1 MGAPLEKRL
10 AAEDDPEKVGKPPAG
25 KPPGKAPAPGD
36 ADPED
41 DVEMTFFEH
50 LGELRTRF
58 VRALFGLIPGIA
70 IAALYSEDILSFLTA
85 PLINAYHEQNL
96 GEPLLHF
103 ANPAD
108 GFVAYMM
115 IALVCGLIFASPW
128 IFYQAWAFIAPGL
141 YRDEKRMAIPFVLI
155 SAVFFIGGAFFGFE
169 FVLPPAFNALLSFA
183 GMLPNEELRIEP
195 TIMMLDYLDFSLRLL
210 LALGVTFEVPII
222 IGALAFMGL
231 VNWRQL
237 LDFSRWWVVISAVA
251 AAILT
256 PSGDAGTMLLVLGPL
271 VVLYYLGIL
280 FAFLVGPKPPPREPK
295 TDEPRKEPTK

>member
-1 MGAPLEKRL
+1 MGAPLEKRR
-10 AAEDDPEKVGKPPAG
+10 GKPVAPEEADAKKTVDG
-25 KPPGKAPAPGD
+25 KE
-36 ADPED
+36 PED
-41 DVEMTFFEH
+41 DIEMTFFEH
-50 LGELRTRF
+50 LGELRSRF
-58 VRALFGLIPGIA
+58 IRALFGLIPGIA
-70 IAALYSEDILSFLTA
+70 IAALYSEEILQFLTA

-115 IALVCGLIFASPW
+115 ISMVCGVIFASPW
-128 IFYQAWAFIAPGL
+128 LFYQAWAFIAPGL
-141 YRDEKRMAIPFVLI
+141 YREEKKLAIPFVLI
-155 SAVFFIGGAFFGFE
+155 SAAFFIGGSFFGFE

-183 GMLPNEELRIEP
+183 GMLPNEELRVEP
-195 TIMMLDYLDFSLRLL
+195 TIMMIDYLDFSLRML
-210 LALGVTFEVPII
+210 LALGITFEVPII

-251 AAILT
+251 AALLT
-256 PSGDAGTMLLVLGPL
+256 PSGDAGTMLLVLIPL

-280 FAFLVGPKPPPREPK
+280 FAFLVGPKPPKKEAGK
-295 TDEPRKEPTK
+295 DAKEPST

>member
-1 MGAPLEKRL
+1 M
-10 AAEDDPEKVGKPPAG
+10 GKPVEKLRAEEPV
-25 KPPGKAPAPGD
+25 PPEAEGTKGAAKKG

-41 DVEMTFFEH
+41 DIEMTFFEH
-50 LGELRTRF
+50 LSELRMRF
-58 VRALFGLIPGIA
+58 IRALFGLVPGIV
-70 IAALYSEDILSFLTA
+70 IAAIYAEDILAFLTA

-108 GFVAYMM
+108 GFMAYMM

-128 IFYQAWAFIAPGL
+128 VFYQAWAFIAPGL
-141 YRDEKRMAIPFVLI
+141 YRDEKRMALPFVFI
-155 SAVFFIGGAFFGFE
+155 SAGFFIGGAFFGFQ

-195 TIMMLDYLDFSLRLL
+195 TIMMIDYLDFSLRLL
-210 LALGVTFEVPII
+210 LALGITFEVPII

-237 LDFSRWWVVISAVA
+237 LGFSRWWVVISAVA
-251 AAILT
+251 AAVLT
-256 PSGDAGTMLLVLGPL
+256 PSGDAGTMLLVLAPL
-271 VVLYYLGIL
+271 VVLYYLGIV
-280 FAFLVGPKPPPREPK
+280 FAFIVGPKPPKDGPAKDGPPK
-295 TDEPRKEPTK
+295 DGPTPKESKA